1 MTALLAAPP
10 RESTPFWS
18 SALRR
23 TGIAFIISRLCVMAG
38 AAVVAAEQVV
48 YANQQG
54 QPRPSNAVSL
64 ILRVFTSWDG
74 AWYYRIIRDWYPHV
88 VPPHVT
94 YDMPEARAAFFPLF
108 PMLVRVFDRVLP
120 GGDVFAGLVVNTLL
134 ALAGIYL
141 VGLLAREIFGERV
154 GYRAMLLMV
163 FFPGSFVL
171 TFTYSEATLIVVA
184 AGCLLCLL
192 RRHWWAAG
200 VLAVLATATRPNG
213 VALIAACAVASFLAI
228 RERREWRSLV
238 APLLAPLGFVLF
250 QWYLLARTGEWAWF
264 RVQRE
269 AWSEGTSFGMTA
281 INNTLD
287 AFRHPLASPTDII
300 TAVSFI
306 TMLVLLWVMWKR
318 RLPWPLV
325 AYTLVVLALMILP
338 STVTARPRFLY
349 TAFPLFISLAA
360 WWPEEHEEAWG
371 ALIALCSAG
380 LVTLTALYGVLGA
393 IP

>member
-10 RESTPFWS
+10 RKTTPFWS

-23 TGIAFIISRLCVMAG
+23 TGIAFIISRLCVIAG

-48 YANQQG
+48 IANHEG
-54 QPRPSNAVSL
+54 QPRPSNAISL
-64 ILRVFTSWDG
+64 ITRVFTSWDG

-88 VPPHVT
+88 IPPHVT

-134 ALAGIYL
+134 GLAGIYL
-141 VGLLAREIFGERV
+141 VGLLAREIFGERI

-213 VALIAACAVASFLAI
+213 VALIAACAVASVLAI

-287 AFRHPLASPTDII
+287 AFRHPLSSPTDII

>member
-1 MTALLAAPP
+1 MQADA
-10 RESTPFWS
+10 
-18 SALRR
+18 
-23 TGIAFIISRLCVMAG
+23 
-38 AAVVAAEQVV
+38 
-48 YANQQG
+48 
-54 QPRPSNAVSL
+54 SL
-64 ILRVFTSWDG
+64 ETRCADYCQRGSD
-74 AWYYRIIRDWYPHV
+74 AC
-88 VPPHVT
+88 
-94 YDMPEARAAFFPLF
+94 EASQ
-108 PMLVRVFDRVLP
+108 
-120 GGDVFAGLVVNTLL
+120 
-134 ALAGIYL
+134 
-141 VGLLAREIFGERV
+141 RV